1 MSQFKNIRRNP
12 HRKRKRAGRPRVKP
26 FSAMTPM
33 GEAVY
38 AMREG
43 WDQENAKP
51 MKKDERD

>member
-12 HRKRKRAGRPRVKP
+12 NRKRKRAGRPRVKP

>member
-1 MSQFKNIRRNP
+1 MSQFKNIRRNSNRF
-12 HRKRKRAGRPRVKP
+12 RKLSGRNRVKP

-51 MKKDERD
+51 MKKVERD